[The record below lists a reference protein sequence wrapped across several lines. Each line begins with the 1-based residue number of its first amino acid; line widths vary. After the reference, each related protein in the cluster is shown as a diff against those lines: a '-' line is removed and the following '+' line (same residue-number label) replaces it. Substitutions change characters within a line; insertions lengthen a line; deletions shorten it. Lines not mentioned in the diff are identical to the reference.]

1 MKKLFGLCIFF
12 LCGMAA
18 ARQPLPDLKIE
29 QLEEDVYVH
38 TSFEEVNGWGV
49 VAKHGL
55 VVLVNANAYLVDT
68 PITAKDT
75 EKLVNWVSARGYKIK
90 GSISSHFHSDS
101 TAGVEWLNSQAIP
114 TYASKLTNQLLSK
127 SGRAQAK
134 HSFDDISFW
143 LVKNKIEVYYPGP
156 GHTEDNLVVWL
167 PKKKILFGGCFVKP
181 HGLGNL
187 EDANVEAWPASVE
200 KLIAK
205 YGNAK
210 VVVPSHSELGGV
222 SLLKLTLEQAVKE
235 VSNRKSK
242 QRLSD

>member
-1 MKKLFGLCIFF
+1 MKKLFGLCVFF

-18 ARQPLPDLKIE
+18 AGQPLPDLKIE

-75 EKLVNWVSARGYKIK
+75 EKLVNWILARGYKIK

-101 TAGVEWLNSQAIP
+101 TAGVEWLNSQSIP

-127 SGRAQAK
+127 SGKAQAK
-134 HSFDDISFW
+134 HSFEDISFW

-242 QRLSD
+242 

>member
-1 MKKLFGLCIFF
+1 
-12 LCGMAA
+12 MAA

-75 EKLVNWVSARGYKIK
+75 EKLVNWVLARGYKIK

-101 TAGVEWLNSQAIP
+101 TAGVEWLNSQSIP

-127 SGRAQAK
+127 SGKAQAK
-134 HSFDDISFW
+134 HSFEDISFW

-210 VVVPSHSELGGV
+210 VVVPSHSEIGGV

-242 QRLSD
+242 